1 MSESALISCV
11 VPVYNGERFLAE
23 ALDSIFT
30 QSYRPLQVIVVDDGS
45 TDGTASAA
53 QRYCGRITYLRQ
65 DHAGPATA
73 RNRGI
78 RAATGEFLA
87 FLDAD
92 DLWVEDKLARQMSRF
107 ESRPELEMC
116 TGHVRNFWVPEMA
129 QESTRVGDAFLND
142 LPGFVLQTLLVR
154 RSAFDR
160 VGYLDEKIGL
170 LGDDTDWFVRAKEQS
185 LVAEMLPDVLVHRRM
200 HQTNISRA
208 TRRAEGKEDI
218 MNVLMAKMAR
228 RRGEGTN

>member
-1 MSESALISCV
+1 MSKHPLISCV

-23 ALDSIFT
+23 AIDSIFA
-30 QSYRPLQVIVVDDGS
+30 QSYHPLEVIVVDDGS
-45 TDGTASAA
+45 TDGTPAVA
-53 QRYCGRITYLRQ
+53 QHYGDRISYLRQ

-78 RAATGEFLA
+78 RVATGEFLA

-107 ESRPELEMC
+107 EMRPELEMC
-116 TGHVRNFWVPEMA
+116 TGHVKNFWVPELE
-129 QESTRVGDAFLND
+129 QESEQVGDAFLGN

-160 VGYLDEKIGL
+160 VGYLDETIGL
-170 LGDDTDWFVRAKEQS
+170 LGDDTDWFVRAKERS
-185 LVAEMLPDVLVHRRM
+185 LVTEMLPDVLVQRRM
-200 HQTNISRA
+200 HQTNISRT
-208 TRRAEGKEDI
+208 TRLSSGKEDI

-228 RRGEGTN
+228 RRGENN